1 MKHGTLVAALIVFPT
16 PVFRASASK
25 PIQPAPSA
33 PLKNGVMME
42 SSNSFLRVSS
52 RFRERAPPEHF
63 DAVDCFAMQV

>member
-33 PLKNGVMME
+33 PLENGVMVE
-42 SSNSFLRVSS
+42 SSNSFFESLAVSGNV
-52 RFRERAPPEHF
+52 PPEHF